1 MLIKILLRWGV
12 DRMGNEIKTVLL
24 KSVQL
29 YDPDPKGICDL
40 FLCGGRVAAVGRGL
54 APNLPGV
61 AVLDGSG
68 LTAFPGLVDQH
79 VHFTGGGGECGFRS
93 RVPELSLTDF
103 TFLPR
108 VSPRRWDCWA
118 LTAPPRSPKALRLRP
133 RR

>member
-1 MLIKILLRWGV
+1 
-12 DRMGNEIKTVLL
+12 MGNEIKTVLL

-79 VHFTGGGGECGFRS
+79 VHFTGGGGVRLPQPCARAVPHGFYYRG
-93 RVPELSLTDF
+93 
-103 TFLPR
+103 
-108 VSPRRWDCWA
+108 CHHGGG
-118 LTAPPRSPKALRLRP
+118 TAGH
-133 RR
+133 

>member
-1 MLIKILLRWGV
+1 
-12 DRMGNEIKTVLL
+12 MGNEIKTVLL

-93 RVPELSLTDF
+93 RVPEPSF
-103 TFLPR
+103 HGFYYR
-108 VSPRRWDCWA
+108 GKSPRRWDCWA
-118 LTAPPRSPKALRLRP
+118 LTAPPAPQSPAGQDQGAE
-133 RR
+133 

>member
-1 MLIKILLRWGV
+1 
-12 DRMGNEIKTVLL
+12 MGNEIKTVLL

-68 LTAFPGLVDQH
+68 LTA
-79 VHFTGGGGECGFRS
+79 
-93 RVPELSLTDF
+93 
-103 TFLPR
+103 
-108 VSPRRWDCWA
+108 
-118 LTAPPRSPKALRLRP
+118 APVVRQCHLDAQNL
-133 RR
+133 

>member
-1 MLIKILLRWGV
+1 
-12 DRMGNEIKTVLL
+12 MGNEIKTVLL

-40 FLCGGRVAAVGRGL
+40 FLCGGRVAAVGQGL
-54 APNLPGV
+54 VPNLPGV

-93 RVPELSLTDF
+93 RVPELSITDF
-103 TFLPR
+103 T
-108 VSPRRWDCWA
+108 
-118 LTAPPRSPKALRLRP
+118 TAGVTTAVGLLGTDSATRSP
-133 RR
+133 